1 MEDFDRES
9 KVAAVTLAKR
19 FGGWKRALE
28 SAGFDPSKAR
38 YTHSDLDLLEELRRV
53 AALIGRTPTTTEF
66 DEHSSTGAS
75 TISQRL
81 GGTWRTACESAGLAP
96 VPRRL
101 PPSRGGWNKGQ
112 RKINIAADE
121 LRYLYETEGL
131 SAAAIGTRLAASRQ
145 TVLRLLQEN
154 GIAIKRL
161 HYSMP
166 RATSIEESIYL
177 ELERREVP
185 FVRQQVID
193 GLWVADALI
202 PGARIVIECDGE
214 YWHSRPELVER
225 DRRKDRYL
233 QSRGYRVL
241 RFPEAAIKAD
251 VRACV
256 QKVVDTLVGTY
267 SRK

>member
-38 YTHSDLDLLEELRRV
+38 YTYSDLDLLEELQRV
-53 AALIGRTPTTTEF
+53 AKLLGRTPTTTEF
-66 DEHSSTGAS
+66 DQHSSQGA
-75 TISQRL
+75 TTVSQRF
-81 GGTWRTACESAGLAP
+81 GGTWRTACESAELAP
-96 VPRRL
+96 VPRR
-101 PPSRGGWNKGQ
+101 PPPPHGGWNKGQ
-112 RKINIAADE
+112 RKIDIAADE

-131 SAAAIGTRLAASRQ
+131 SATAIGTRLGASSQ
-145 TVLRLLQEN
+145 TILRLLREK
-154 GIAIKRL
+154 GIAIKQL

-166 RATSIEESIYL
+166 RATSIEESIYM
-177 ELERREVP
+177 ELERRGVP

-202 PGARIVIECDGE
+202 PGARIVVECDGE
-214 YWHSRPELVER
+214 YWHSRPELVVR

-233 QSRGYRVL
+233 ESCGYRVL
-241 RFPEAAIKAD
+241 RFPEAAIKGDA
-251 VRACV
+251 RACV
-256 QKVVDTLVGTY
+256 QKVVDLLVATY
-267 SRK
+267 ERK